1 MDDVVLQVSECV
13 DLINQTLDYAYP
25 TIVVEGEVS
34 GFKINRDKF
43 VFFDLK
49 DENSNLSCFMMVFHL
64 SVPLE
69 DGMRVVIKAKPKLT
83 KWSKLSLTVMQIQP
97 VGEGSIKRNFELL
110 KQKLHK
116 EGLFDVSRKRE
127 LPRFPTRIGI
137 LSSIE
142 AAGYADF
149 QKIIANR
156 WGGLEVIVADSQVQ
170 GLDAPSQLIAGLN
183 LLNEQSLDE
192 IAIVRGGGSLED
204 LQAFNDEGFVRA
216 IAASRTPTIVGVGH
230 EVDITLA
237 DLVADRRAATP
248 SNAAEIVVPDRDE
261 VLLQFQQ
268 TVSGIEEKIVQL
280 IRSKRNLLER
290 GFAIMSARTNIGAAR
305 ENLVELQRGIEKSL
319 ARHINAQKQWLS
331 NQARILQSLN
341 PRRVLGLGY
350 GLVRGQTGIISS
362 ASQLE
367 SGDRIV
373 TELSDGVVESEVS
386 NVQIN

>member
-1 MDDVVLQVSECV
+1 M
-13 DLINQTLDYAYP
+13 
-25 TIVVEGEVS
+25 
-34 GFKINRDKF
+34 
-43 VFFDLK
+43 
-49 DENSNLSCFMMVFHL
+49 
-64 SVPLE
+64 
-69 DGMRVVIKAKPKLT
+69 
-83 KWSKLSLTVMQIQP
+83 
-97 VGEGSIKRNFELL
+97 
-110 KQKLHK
+110 
-116 EGLFDVSRKRE
+116 
-127 LPRFPTRIGI
+127 
-137 LSSIE
+137 
-142 AAGYADF
+142 
-149 QKIIANR
+149 
-156 WGGLEVIVADSQVQ
+156 
-170 GLDAPSQLIAGLN
+170 
-183 LLNEQSLDE
+183 
-192 IAIVRGGGSLED
+192 
-204 LQAFNDEGFVRA
+204 
-216 IAASRTPTIVGVGH
+216 GH

>member
-1 MDDVVLQVSECV
+1 MLQVSECV

-97 VGEGSIKRNFELL
+97 VGEGSIKRNSELL

-116 EGLFDVSRKRE
+116 EGLFDASRKRE

>member
-1 MDDVVLQVSECV
+1 MLQVSECV